1 MIVRMRCCWHE
12 ESSSGCKVKKWQF
25 PSFNVVRHEGS
36 RRVKAWT
43 PYSGGTD
50 FMLNIL
56 CDKSTTERTA
66 HFTSQ
71 LLLVPHNPHSA
82 RSCARNPHAL
92 KHARTHAHTQTL
104 SLARSTS
111 PYLAAMHALS
121 HECTLYPALFSG
133 ASACIAFRLVQL
145 ISIWVKVANSHWT
158 QTSIQRP
165 FHVGSTSF
173 QCVQD
178 IFFLYFIFIVTKD
191 AWSH

>member
-1 MIVRMRCCWHE
+1 MTVSLFQCCQTWRQSKSESLNPIQRGDWLYAKYLVRQVHYRKDC
-12 ESSSGCKVKKWQF
+12 
-25 PSFNVVRHEGS
+25 P
-36 RRVKAWT
+36 
-43 PYSGGTD
+43 
-50 FMLNIL
+50 L
-56 CDKSTTERTA
+56 
-66 HFTSQ
+66 HFTAFTCPPQ
-71 LLLVPHNPHSA
+71 PTQCTLVRKEPP
-82 RSCARNPHAL
+82 RT
-92 KHARTHAHTQTL
+92 KARTHAHTQTL

-121 HECTLYPALFSG
+121 HECALYPALFSG